1 MKSETHEFL
10 FYYVLN
16 CRSIFLSE
24 IKYCNEQL
32 LLFLRS
38 RGNRYIWHQRC
49 GSLRGVLAGG
59 IQECKKNLNLS
70 DKAGQ
75 KLGSPGVTG
84 DTGTGS
90 MDSIADLVWQPELL
104 ERDDGSLFPSRVM
117 EHTPPQMAPL
127 ATLEAL
133 NVDDDDVPTWSLGY
147 N

>member
-1 MKSETHEFL
+1 
-10 FYYVLN
+10 
-16 CRSIFLSE
+16 
-24 IKYCNEQL
+24 
-32 LLFLRS
+32 
-38 RGNRYIWHQRC
+38 
-49 GSLRGVLAGG
+49 
-59 IQECKKNLNLS
+59 
-70 DKAGQ
+70 
-75 KLGSPGVTG
+75 
-84 DTGTGS
+84 